1 MLKIYYFSLIMSCF
15 VFLFE
20 LNAQQSITLSF
31 SSDNVL
37 DSVRIDNLNNA
48 SYKVLKDAF
57 SIVLHLNAPNFIE
70 SVDFYNH
77 FYVYPNPFS
86 QQLKVN
92 FSTSYESPINVTV
105 FDLSGKLITQLNQ
118 NIGSGSHLF
127 TFKPSKSGVY
137 ILKVADKNKT
147 YSEQLICKDTSSNS
161 PCLEYAGLM
170 NSETKNTFPGHSKIK
185 NSPNDLTV
193 SKSHLL
199 RFTGY
204 SNAITNTIYDFVKID
219 KSYTFKFPAV
229 TNGVY
234 LNTNDSL
241 LYGLD
246 TIRCFA
252 SRTDYAFGYDLE
264 GKELYSKD
272 SLVLK
277 PVTYDAIKQ
286 PIYTWQINKSNV
298 CRINTSFY
306 STGTLYVNK
315 TTRDTAIITLKDEAN
330 NLTKNIVLIVS
341 PPDFSEGDR
350 IALGTVEDSNL
361 KEISGI
367 VASVKNP
374 GCFWVHNDSGD
385 DARIFLIN
393 STGKLVATVYLDRI
407 DNRDWED
414 ITIGPGPVDGETYIY
429 VADIGDNNSVN
440 ILKYIYRFKEP
451 TINTQFLAQ
460 YATLERN
467 TIDVITFQYYDGNRD
482 AEILMIDPLT
492 KDLYVVTKRETS
504 VYIYSLAYPQSTTA
518 TFLVKKA
525 SVTLPFRMTC
535 GGDISANGKEILI
548 KNLTNVFYWK
558 LAEGE
563 TIIGALSRKATI
575 LPYIEEPQGEAIGW
589 LRDGTGYVTL
599 SEINNSIKPVLYL
612 YKRRN

>member
-1 MLKIYYFSLIMSCF
+1 MLKKCFFLLIMSCF
-15 VFLFE
+15 VFLIE

-31 SSDNVL
+31 SSDKAL

-70 SVDFYNH
+70 SVDFYNQ
-77 FYVYPNPFS
+77 FNVYPNPFS
-86 QQLKVN
+86 EQLKIN
-92 FSTSYESPINVTV
+92 FHTSYESPINVTV

-118 NIGSGSHLF
+118 NIGSGSHIIS
-127 TFKPSKSGVY
+127 FKPNNAGVY
-137 ILKVADKNKT
+137 ILRVADKYKT
-147 YSEQLICKDTSSNS
+147 YNAQVICSNTSTSS
-161 PCLEYAGLM
+161 PCLEYVGVIKT
-170 NSETKNTFPGHSKIK
+170 ETNNASIVQSKIK
-185 NSPNDLTV
+185 NIQNDLSV
-193 SKSHLL
+193 SEVDLL

-204 SNAITNTIYDFVKID
+204 SNTNTNTIYDFPKID
-219 KSYTFKFPAV
+219 KSYNFRFPV
-229 TNGVY
+229 VENGVY

-252 SRTDYAFGYDLE
+252 SRTDYSFAYDLE
-264 GKELYSKD
+264 GKKLYSKD
-272 SLVLK
+272 SIVLK
-277 PVTYDAIKQ
+277 PVTNGAVKQ
-286 PIYTWQINKSNV
+286 PEYSWQIDKSNV

-330 NLTKNIVLIVS
+330 NLTKRIVLIVI
-341 PPDFSEGDR
+341 PPDFSDSKR

-367 VASVKNP
+367 VASIKNP
-374 GCFWVHNDSGD
+374 GCFWVHNDSG

-407 DNRDWED
+407 KCRDWED
-414 ITIGPGPVDGETYIY
+414 IAIGPGPFDSETYIY
-429 VADIGDNNSVN
+429 IGDIGDNNSGN

-451 TINTQFLAQ
+451 IINTQFLAQ

-467 TIDVITFQYYDGNRD
+467 TIDVITYQYYDGNRD

-492 KDLYVVTKRETS
+492 RDLYVVTKRETS
-504 VYIYSLAYPQSTTA
+504 VYIYTFAYPQSTTE

-525 SVTLPFRMTC
+525 SVTLPFRMTN
-535 GGDISANGKEILI
+535 GGDISANGTEILI

-558 LAEGE
+558 RADGE

-575 LPYIEEPQGEAIGW
+575 LPYIEEPQGEAIAW
-589 LRDGTGYVTL
+589 LRDGTGYVTV
-599 SEINNSIKPVLYL
+599 SEINNSIKPVLYM

>member
-1 MLKIYYFSLIMSCF
+1 MLKKCFFLLIMSSF
-15 VFLFE
+15 VFSIV

-31 SSDNVL
+31 SSDKAL

-86 QQLKVN
+86 EQLKIN
-92 FSTSYESPINVTV
+92 FHTSYESPINLTV

-137 ILKVADKNKT
+137 ILKVRDKYKT
-147 YSEQLICKDTSSNS
+147 YSEQVICNDNSSDS
-161 PCLEYAGLM
+161 PHIEYAGLM
-170 NSETKNTFPGHSKIK
+170 NSKTKNTFSLQSKIK
-185 NSPNDLTV
+185 NSQNDLSV
-193 SKSHLL
+193 SKDNLL
-199 RFTGY
+199 RFIGY
-204 SNAITNTIYDFVKID
+204 SNTNTNTIYDVVKID
-219 KSYTFKFPAV
+219 KSYNFKFPV
-229 TNGVY
+229 VENGVY

-241 LYGLD
+241 PYGLD
-246 TIRCFA
+246 TIRCYA
-252 SRTDYAFGYDLE
+252 SRTDYSFAYDLE
-264 GKELYSKD
+264 GKKLYSKD

-277 PVTYDAIKQ
+277 PVTNGAVKQ
-286 PIYTWQINKSNV
+286 PEYSWQIDKSNV

-315 TTRDTAIITLKDEAN
+315 TTSDTAIITLKDEAN
-330 NLTKNIVLIVS
+330 NLSKNIVLIVS
-341 PPDFSEGDR
+341 PPDFSEGNR

-393 STGKLVATVYLDRI
+393 SIGKLVATVYLDRI

-414 ITIGPGPVDGETYIY
+414 ITIGPGPIDGETYIY
-429 VADIGDNNSVN
+429 IGDIGDNNSGN

-451 TINTQFLAQ
+451 VINIQFLAQ

-492 KDLYVVTKRETS
+492 KDLYVITKRETS
-504 VYIYSLAYPQSTTA
+504 VYIYALAYPQSTTA

-525 SVTLPFRMTC
+525 AVTLPFRMTN
-535 GGDISANGKEILI
+535 GGDISANGTEILI

-558 LAEGE
+558 RAEGE
-563 TIIGALSRKATI
+563 TIIGTLSRKATI
-575 LPYIEEPQGEAIGW
+575 LPYIEEPQGEAIAW
-589 LRDGTGYVTL
+589 LRDGTGYVTV

>member
-1 MLKIYYFSLIMSCF
+1 MSSF
-15 VFLFE
+15 VFFNE

-31 SSDNVL
+31 SSDKAL

-57 SIVLHLNAPNFIE
+57 SIVLHLNAPNYIE

-92 FSTSYESPINVTV
+92 FRTFYESPINVTV

-118 NIGSGSHLF
+118 NIGSGSHIIS
-127 TFKPSKSGVY
+127 FKPNNSGVY
-137 ILKVADKNKT
+137 ILRVADKYKSYNA
-147 YSEQLICKDTSSNS
+147 QVICSNTSTSS
-161 PCLEYAGLM
+161 PCLEYVGVIKT
-170 NSETKNTFPGHSKIK
+170 ETNNASNVQSKIK
-185 NSPNDLTV
+185 NIQNELLV
-193 SKSHLL
+193 SKDNLL

-204 SNAITNTIYDFVKID
+204 SNANTNTIYDVAKID
-219 KSYTFKFPAV
+219 NSYNFKFPV
-229 TNGVY
+229 VENGVY

-252 SRTDYAFGYDLE
+252 SRTDYSFGYDLE
-264 GKELYSKD
+264 GKKLYSKD

-277 PVTYDAIKQ
+277 PVTNGAVKQ
-286 PIYTWQINKSNV
+286 PEYSWQIDKSNV

-330 NLTKNIVLIVS
+330 NLTKKIVLIVS
-341 PPDFSEGDR
+341 PPDFTEGNR
-350 IALGTVEDSNL
+350 IALGTVEDTNL

-374 GCFWVHNDSGD
+374 GCYWVHNDSGD

-414 ITIGPGPVDGETYIY
+414 ITIGPGPIDGETYLYIG
-429 VADIGDNNSVN
+429 DIGDNNSAN

-451 TINTQFLAQ
+451 IINTQFLAQ

-467 TIDVITFQYYDGNRD
+467 TIDVITYQYYDGNRD

-504 VYIYSLAYPQSTTA
+504 VYIYALAYPQSTTA

-525 SVTLPFRMTC
+525 TVTLPFRMTN
-535 GGDISANGKEILI
+535 GGDISANGTEILI

-558 LAEGE
+558 RADGE
-563 TIIGALSRKATI
+563 TIVGALSRKATI
-575 LPYIEEPQGEAIGW
+575 LPYIEEPQGEAIAW
-589 LRDGTGYVTL
+589 LRDGTGYVTV

-612 YKRRN
+612 YKRRY

>member
-1 MLKIYYFSLIMSCF
+1 MLNKCLFLLIMSSF
-15 VFLFE
+15 VFLNK

-31 SSDNVL
+31 SSDKAL

-57 SIVLHLNAPNFIE
+57 SIVLHLNAPNYIE

-92 FSTSYESPINVTV
+92 FRTFYESPINVTV

-118 NIGSGSHLF
+118 NIGSGSHIIS
-127 TFKPSKSGVY
+127 FKPNNSGVY
-137 ILKVADKNKT
+137 ILRVADKYKSYNA
-147 YSEQLICKDTSSNS
+147 QVICSNTSTSS
-161 PCLEYAGLM
+161 PCLEYVGVIKT
-170 NSETKNTFPGHSKIK
+170 ETNNASNVQSKIK
-185 NSPNDLTV
+185 NIQNELLV
-193 SKSHLL
+193 SKDNLL

-204 SNAITNTIYDFVKID
+204 SNANTNTIYDVAKID
-219 KSYTFKFPAV
+219 NSYNFKFPV
-229 TNGVY
+229 VENGVY

-252 SRTDYAFGYDLE
+252 SRTDYSFAYDLE
-264 GKELYSKD
+264 GKKLYSKD
-272 SLVLK
+272 SLILK
-277 PVTYDAIKQ
+277 PITNGAVKLPEYS
-286 PIYTWQINKSNV
+286 WQVDKSNV

-315 TTRDTAIITLKDEAN
+315 TTRDTTIITLKDKAN

-341 PPDFSEGDR
+341 PPDFTEGNR
-350 IALGTVEDSNL
+350 IALGTVEDTNL

-414 ITIGPGPVDGETYIY
+414 ITIGPGPIDGETYLYIG
-429 VADIGDNNSVN
+429 DIGDNNSGN

-451 TINTQFLAQ
+451 VINTQFLSQ

-467 TIDVITFQYYDGNRD
+467 TIDVITYQYYDGNRD

-504 VYIYSLAYPQSTTA
+504 VYIYALAYPQSTTA

-525 SVTLPFRMTC
+525 TLTLPFRMTN
-535 GGDISANGKEILI
+535 GGDISANGTEILI

-558 LAEGE
+558 RADGE
-563 TIIGALSRKATI
+563 TIVGALSRKATI
-575 LPYIEEPQGEAIGW
+575 LPYIEEPQGEAIAW
-589 LRDGTGYVTL
+589 LRDGTGYVTV

-612 YKRRN
+612 YKRRY

>member
-1 MLKIYYFSLIMSCF
+1 MIMSSF
-15 VFLFE
+15 VFLNK

-31 SSDNVL
+31 SSDKAL

-57 SIVLHLNAPNFIE
+57 SIVLHLNAPNYIE

-92 FSTSYESPINVTV
+92 FRTFYESPINVTV

-118 NIGSGSHLF
+118 NIGSGSHIIS
-127 TFKPSKSGVY
+127 FKPNNSGVY
-137 ILKVADKNKT
+137 ILRVADKYKSYNA
-147 YSEQLICKDTSSNS
+147 QVICSNTSTSS
-161 PCLEYAGLM
+161 PCLEYVGVIKT
-170 NSETKNTFPGHSKIK
+170 ETNNASNVQSKIK
-185 NSPNDLTV
+185 NIQNELLV
-193 SKSHLL
+193 SKDNLL

-204 SNAITNTIYDFVKID
+204 SNANTNTIYDVAKID
-219 KSYTFKFPAV
+219 NSYNFKFPV
-229 TNGVY
+229 VENGVY

-252 SRTDYAFGYDLE
+252 SRTDYSFAYDLE
-264 GKELYSKD
+264 GKKLYSKD
-272 SLVLK
+272 SLILK
-277 PVTYDAIKQ
+277 PITNGAVKLPEYS
-286 PIYTWQINKSNV
+286 WQVDKSNV

-315 TTRDTAIITLKDEAN
+315 TTRDTTIITLKDKAN

-341 PPDFSEGDR
+341 PPDFTEGNR
-350 IALGTVEDSNL
+350 IALGTVEDTNL

-414 ITIGPGPVDGETYIY
+414 ITIGPGPIDGETYLYIG
-429 VADIGDNNSVN
+429 DIGDNNSGN

-451 TINTQFLAQ
+451 VINTQFLSQ

-467 TIDVITFQYYDGNRD
+467 TIDVITYQYYDGNRD

-504 VYIYSLAYPQSTTA
+504 VYIYALAYPQSTTA

-525 SVTLPFRMTC
+525 TLTLPFRMTN
-535 GGDISANGKEILI
+535 GGDISANGTEILI

-558 LAEGE
+558 RADGE
-563 TIIGALSRKATI
+563 TIVGALSRKATI
-575 LPYIEEPQGEAIGW
+575 LPYIEEPQGEAIAW
-589 LRDGTGYVTL
+589 LRDGTGYVTV

-612 YKRRN
+612 YKRRY